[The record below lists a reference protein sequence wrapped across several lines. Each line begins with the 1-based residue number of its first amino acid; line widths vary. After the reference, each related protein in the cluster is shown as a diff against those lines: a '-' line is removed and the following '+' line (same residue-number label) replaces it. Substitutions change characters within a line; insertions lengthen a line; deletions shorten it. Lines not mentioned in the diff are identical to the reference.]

1 MLSRPFTDPFS
12 GSETSLPEAA
22 PEVKCGPDGKLAG
35 ATYSDNG
42 AVIIGLLG
50 EAPPIEPAPEQPTQ
64 GRLTTV
70 GDITFQDSREF
81 AGTCQ
86 ERARSGYSSGMGLIF
101 RQVKPYP

>member
-12 GSETSLPEAA
+12 GSETSLTEAA

-50 EAPPIEPAPEQPTQ
+50 
-64 GRLTTV
+64 
-70 GDITFQDSREF
+70 
-81 AGTCQ
+81 
-86 ERARSGYSSGMGLIF
+86 
-101 RQVKPYP
+101 